1 MAFIIIFCY
10 RNREKK
16 CNAAI
21 KNVETRKKKKKDS
34 SVLWEK
40 MGRFH
45 LVLFDILLEDAK
57 PSLCNTH

>member
-1 MAFIIIFCY
+1 M

-16 CNAAI
+16 SNAAI

-45 LVLFDILLEDAK
+45 LVLFDILLEDWIFWDNK
-57 PSLCNTH
+57 SIYKVL

>member
-1 MAFIIIFCY
+1 M

-45 LVLFDILLEDAK
+45 LVLFDILLEDWIFWDNK
-57 PSLCNTH
+57 SIYKVL